1 VVFGVPIT
9 AVQIAGVVI
18 VLMGLHLMGALPIRW
33 LYRDARLG
41 ASLRPKSFLGT
52 YLVGAAFAFGW
63 SPCVGP
69 ILGGILTLAGGRE
82 TVYEGMLLLAVYSA
96 GLGIPFL
103 FAGWSIELFF
113 GAFQRM
119 RSHFRTVEVVSGT
132 LLVAVGV
139 LVASNRLAVLNDYFL
154 FLSDVVLR
162 AEQALL

>member
-1 VVFGVPIT
+1 
-9 AVQIAGVVI
+9 
-18 VLMGLHLMGALPIRW
+18 M
-33 LYRDARLG
+33 
-41 ASLRPKSFLGT
+41 
-52 YLVGAAFAFGW
+52 
-63 SPCVGP
+63 GP

-103 FAGWSIELFF
+103 LAGWSIEFFF

-119 RSHFRTVEVVSGT
+119 RRHFRTVEIVSGG

-139 LVASNRLAVLNDYFL
+139 LVATNRMAVLNDYFL
-154 FLSDVVLR
+154 FLSDVVEK